1 MTKGQSL
8 AIIESNSLLGFH
20 NILDYFLFK
29 GCKAYQDINN
39 QEVILKIYLRKIM
52 TKFSIIIYHLRMR
65 IPVFRSSKATVEK
78 SNQD

>member
-8 AIIESNSLLGFH
+8 AIIESNSLLCFH

-39 QEVILKIYLRKIM
+39 QGVILKIYLRKIM
-52 TKFSIIIYHLRMR
+52 TRFSINISLQESFKNANTCIQIKQGH
-65 IPVFRSSKATVEK
+65 S
-78 SNQD
+78 